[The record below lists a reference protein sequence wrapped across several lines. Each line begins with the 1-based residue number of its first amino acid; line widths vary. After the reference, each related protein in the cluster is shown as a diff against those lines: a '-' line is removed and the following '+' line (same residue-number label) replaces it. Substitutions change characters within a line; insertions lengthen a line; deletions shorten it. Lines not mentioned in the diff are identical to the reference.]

1 MLCSRDWPRTA
12 ISRPSAFTSTKK
24 NMRNSFFAFLALALN
39 AVNASACSFPL
50 VPLDQQ
56 VEKAE
61 QIFTVT
67 LLEAKVMPKTDLH
80 KWPWIE
86 GRFQVSKIL
95 KGGPQTKELT
105 LATGMGRG
113 DCGVGMMVSAKYII
127 FKGRKDTGIGED
139 TGTRIIEDFQEDD
152 VAAKIHSII
161 RRQEGQSRNK

>member
-1 MLCSRDWPRTA
+1 M
-12 ISRPSAFTSTKK
+12 K
-24 NMRNSFFAFLALALN
+24 NSLFSFLALALS
-39 AVNASACSFPL
+39 AANASACSFPL

-61 QIFTVT
+61 EIFTAT
-67 LLEAKVMPKTDLH
+67 LLEAKVMPKTDIH

-86 GRFQVSKIL
+86 GRFQISKTL
-95 KGGPQTKELT
+95 KGGTQNKEFK

-139 TGTRIIEDFQEDD
+139 TGTHIIEDFQEDD
-152 VAAKIHSII
+152 LSEKIQSII
-161 RRQEGQSRNK
+161 RRQESQSRKK